1 MSKLLEAKCL
11 CGSVHFQVEVPESV
25 LPLSAYLCHCSI
37 CRYSTGAPCIFHTV
51 LPPDAKRTFVAPS
64 SMDNLD
70 SWPVG
75 LQSWKFC
82 STCGCHITAVS
93 PEGAPGLV
101 RINKQLFTKSAKG
114 GGISEMCSEIRG
126 EEIASWNPPDHSP
139 NAKLVESK
147 QEFGPDGEERLRVE
161 CACGGVSF
169 TIRRPDKTVLEDEHW
184 KKYVYPHDKSKW
196 SATFDLC
203 SDCRIANST
212 HVVGWML
219 LPRVY
224 CEPEI
229 GPDLK
234 IGTMK
239 TYESSHGVVRSFC
252 GTCSATFFYTCSERS
267 PSADRQVVDLAT
279 GVLRAPEGVM
289 AENWLGWRS
298 RVAWQDD
305 GVKYDRDF
313 AEALQVGMKQWVTKE
328 YGTEF
333 DREI

>member
-11 CGSVHFQVEVPESV
+11 CGSVHFQVEAPDSL

-51 LPPDAKRTFVAPS
+51 LPPEAKRTFVAPS

-75 LQSWKFC
+75 PQSWKFC

-93 PEGAPGLV
+93 PEGAWTMANSLFVDHSPGLV

-114 GGISEMCSEIRG
+114 GGISEMCSEIG
-126 EEIASWNPPDHSP
+126 GNEIASWNPPDDSP
-139 NAKLVESK
+139 DAKLVESK
-147 QEFGPDGEERLRVE
+147 QEFGPDGEERLRAE

-212 HVVGWML
+212 HVVGWMF
-219 LPRVY
+219 LPRATASLRLGR
-224 CEPEI
+224 I
-229 GPDLK
+229 L
-234 IGTMK
+234 
-239 TYESSHGVVRSFC
+239 RS
-252 GTCSATFFYTCSERS
+252 AR
-267 PSADRQVVDLAT
+267 
-279 GVLRAPEGVM
+279 
-289 AENWLGWRS
+289 
-298 RVAWQDD
+298 
-305 GVKYDRDF
+305 
-313 AEALQVGMKQWVTKE
+313 
-328 YGTEF
+328 
-333 DREI
+333 